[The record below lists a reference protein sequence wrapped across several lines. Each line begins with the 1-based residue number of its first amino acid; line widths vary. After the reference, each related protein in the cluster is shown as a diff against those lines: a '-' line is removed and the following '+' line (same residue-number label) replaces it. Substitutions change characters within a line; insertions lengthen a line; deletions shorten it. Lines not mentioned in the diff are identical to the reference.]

1 MIELYDFQQ
10 RLKADIYREW
20 GAGNR
25 VVMPVLPT
33 GGGKTVVVSSVIY
46 DHNGASCAIAHR
58 QELVGQISVALAR
71 MGVRHRLI
79 CPEPVGRAIVGAHLD
94 DVGANFVDPNAACAV
109 AGVDT
114 LIRMDPRTPWL
125 RQVTLWVQDEGH
137 HVLAANKWG
146 RAAQLFS
153 NPACRG
159 LLPTATPRRADGK
172 GLGRQY
178 DGLADAMVLGPTQRE
193 LIERG
198 FLTDYRL
205 ACPKSDIQL
214 GADDVG
220 ASGDYTA
227 AKLKAAAR
235 RSHIVGDVVREYCN
249 RAFGKLGVTFA
260 TDVDTAT
267 DIAIRYR
274 EAGVPAEV
282 ISCKT
287 PDAARRA
294 ILARFRNREL
304 WQLVNVDM
312 FGEGFDLPA
321 IEVVSLARP
330 TESLALFMQQFGRA
344 LRRMEGKQYALI
356 IDHVG
361 AVERHGLPD
370 KLDRIADWT
379 LLPTK
384 ATRSSTGE
392 VPLKTCANPEGGE
405 GSTLDESKGW
415 RVGGIAC
422 ARPYPRTNRVCPY
435 CGFYPE
441 PPARSGPEFVD
452 GDIFELDADTLA
464 RMRGEIA
471 AADRSI
477 DDERARL
484 AATGLPHIPL
494 MANVKRHAE
503 RQDAQRQL
511 REVMAWWGGVQT
523 ARGLDDSQ
531 AARLFWFRFNVDT
544 LSAQALKANEAN
556 ELRDR
561 IRARLVQDG
570 EPLPPGDEWS

>member
-20 GAGNR
+20 NAGNR

-33 GGGKTVVVSSVIY
+33 GGGKTVVVSSILY

-58 QELVGQISVALAR
+58 QELVAQISLALAR
-71 MGVRHRLI
+71 QGLRHRLI
-79 CPEPVGRAIVGAHLD
+79 CPDSVGRAIVGMHLD
-94 DVGANFVDPNAACAV
+94 DTGANYVDPNASCAV

-114 LIRMDPRTPWL
+114 LIRMDASNPWM

-137 HVLAANKWG
+137 HVQAANKWG
-146 RAAQLFS
+146 RAAQLFT

-178 DGLADAMVLGPTQRE
+178 GGLADAMVLGPMQRE
-193 LIERG
+193 LINRG
-198 FLTDYRL
+198 FLSDYRL
-205 ACPKSDIQL
+205 ACPKSDIYL
-214 GADDVG
+214 GAEDIG
-220 ASGDYTA
+220 ASGDYTS
-227 AKLKAAAR
+227 AKLKAAAK

-249 RAFGKLGVTFA
+249 RALGKLGVTFA
-260 TDVDTAT
+260 TDVETAT
-267 DIAIRYR
+267 DIAIQYR
-274 EAGVPAEV
+274 AAGVPAEV

-287 PDAARRA
+287 PDTVRRA
-294 ILARFRNREL
+294 ILQRFRNREL

-344 LRRMEGKQYALI
+344 LRRMDGKQYALI

-370 KLDRIADWT
+370 KLDRVADWS
-379 LLPTK
+379 LLPSK
-384 ATRSSTGE
+384 STRSNSGE
-392 VPLKTCANPEGGE
+392 VPLKTCANPEGGD
-405 GSTLDESKGW
+405 GSTLDEAKGY

-422 ARPYPRTNRVCPY
+422 ARPYPRTHRACPY

-452 GDIFELDADTLA
+452 GDIFELDAETLA

-471 AADRSI
+471 AVDRSVE
-477 DDERARL
+477 DERARL
-484 AATGLPHIPL
+484 AATGLPHVPT
-494 MANVKRHAE
+494 MANVKRHAA
-503 RQDAQRQL
+503 RQEAQRRL

-523 ARGLDDSQ
+523 ARGYDDSG
-531 AARLFWFRFNVDT
+531 AARLFWFRFGLDV
-544 LSAQALKANEAN
+544 LSAQALHTAEAL
-556 ELRDR
+556 ELVDK
-561 IRARLVQDG
+561 IRLRLVQDG